1 MTVCPKCGDEFQ
13 DGEMPLKVS
22 VSGSTLYKAV
32 VAYLKN
38 DETLQQAIRNKVD
51 IALDS
56 EAMKK
61 AIEKRLERA
70 LVSWSIKDD
79 MVKAIQDLTT
89 KQVKTFLTDDK
100 VSEIVKK
107 VFSKMIVK

>member
-1 MTVCPKCGDEFQ
+1 MTICPKCGDELQ
-13 DGEMPLKVS
+13 SGEMPLKVS

-32 VAYLKN
+32 VTYLKN
-38 DETLQQAIRNKVD
+38 DETLQNAIKEKVD

-79 MVKAIQDLTT
+79 LVKAVQELAT
-89 KQVKTFLTDDK
+89 KQVKNFLTDDK
-100 VSEIVKK
+100 VAEIVKK